1 MPQGRRAGAAV
12 GPGMLV
18 THQTLTLALE
28 YVWFLFVST
37 EGKKGSKK
45 PRRPFLVCLSL
56 KNGCILGTIWA

>member
-37 EGKKGSKK
+37 EGKKEA
-45 PRRPFLVCLSL
+45 R
-56 KNGCILGTIWA
+56 NLGGHFSSA